1 VTGVTG
7 VGADA
12 SLAYLPTGEEESR
25 MTQMRENLSLFSFWG
40 LIFALAAVTIFVVVY
55 AYKNRIA
62 IGGKY
67 DIVDDLRRHSVAVYL
82 GVETAADISHKLR
95 DAGDE
100 IERLRGMNFVL
111 FWLIIAM
118 NAVVIGLLLIGYRTF

>member
-1 VTGVTG
+1 VTGVNG

-12 SLAYLPTGEEESR
+12 SLAFLPTGEEESR

-40 LIFALAAVTIFVVVY
+40 LIFALTADFVVVY
-55 AYKNRIA
+55 AYKNRTA

-82 GVETAADISHKLR
+82 GAETSLDISHKLR

-118 NAVVIGLLLIGYRTF
+118 NAVVIGLLLVGYRTF

>member
-1 VTGVTG
+1 VTGVNG

-12 SLAYLPTGEEESR
+12 SLAFLPTGEEESR

-40 LIFALAAVTIFVVVY
+40 LIFALTAVTIFVVVY
-55 AYKNRIA
+55 AYKNRTA

-82 GVETAADISHKLR
+82 GAETSLDISHKLR

-118 NAVVIGLLLIGYRTF
+118 NAVVIGFLLVGYRTF

>member
-1 VTGVTG
+1 
-7 VGADA
+7 
-12 SLAYLPTGEEESR
+12 

-40 LIFALAAVTIFVVVY
+40 LILALSAVTIFVVVY
-55 AYKNRIA
+55 TYKNRTA

-82 GVETAADISHKLR
+82 GPETSADISHKLR